1 MTQSYNA
8 VMKAWGRT
16 KLANSAD
23 RCEYWL
29 RKMIDANRGGGG
41 DDGDPRRGGDR
52 NNFVPKPNVQTYN
65 LVMDG
70 HINLGDAARV
80 QDMLLEMD
88 ATDGDVT
95 PNSESFSKV
104 IRAWLS
110 DELREKQYG
119 LPGACV
125 RC

>member
-1 MTQSYNA
+1 M
-8 VMKAWGRT
+8 
-16 KLANSAD
+16 
-23 RCEYWL
+23 
-29 RKMIDANRGGGG
+29 
-41 DDGDPRRGGDR
+41 
-52 NNFVPKPNVQTYN
+52 PKPNVQTYN

-70 HINLGDAARV
+70 HIQLGDAARV

-88 ATDGDVT
+88 ATDGDVP

-110 DELREKQYG
+110 DELREEQYG

-125 RC
+125 CC

>member
-41 DDGDPRRGGDR
+41 DDDPRGGHR
-52 NNFVPKPNVQTYN
+52 NFVPKPNVQTYN

-70 HINLGDAARV
+70 HIQLGDAARV
-80 QDMLLEMD
+80 QDMLLEMQ
-88 ATDGDVT
+88 
-95 PNSESFSKV
+95 
-104 IRAWLS
+104 L
-110 DELREKQYG
+110 
-119 LPGACV
+119 LP
-125 RC
+125 